1 MTVPSPTKGISTAWG
16 LYNPIACVE
25 FLSIALAH
33 ASTPV
38 LWVTKEIIFPQ
49 GSYAAKASPWKQ
61 LVWQA
66 RENALSTA
74 PNSYKLTV

>member
-1 MTVPSPTKGISTAWG
+1 MPMVES
-16 LYNPIACVE
+16 E

-38 LWVTKEIIFPQ
+38 LFATNEIIFPQ

-61 LVWQA
+61 LVWQV
-66 RENALSTA
+66 EKNDLSTA
-74 PNSYKLTV
+74 PNSYKLTA